1 MNVLKY
7 VTFFIAIVL
16 FNACRS
22 DEFSE
27 TPGSNIISS
36 EIPVSVTGNLDGL
49 IVDENQQPVVGA
61 LIEFGALTTS
71 TDENGVFSFEEAI
84 ALSSGSLVKVIKDGY
99 YDGYK
104 FTSFEPG
111 QNSIVK
117 VQMVTKEIVST
128 FQNSEEVTI
137 NVDGAQLYF
146 PSNITTLADGSP
158 YVGPVNVKAHWYDPA
173 DENSI
178 TQMPG
183 DLRGENLEGLSVQLL
198 NFGMMAVEISN
209 DSGEELKLKEGMN
222 AVLSFPIPANAIG
235 MDQIPM
241 WHLDEDSGIWIEEG
255 NAVKIGSSMVAEV
268 SHFSYWDCG
277 APFGKVNM
285 RGRLIAYPGNNPISG
300 MPVIITDND
309 QMISGYGYTNND
321 GIFKGAVP
329 KDADLSMSIFHCGE
343 LIQFGNIGIL
353 SEDKDLGDIIVDL
366 DNQLDLVAN
375 LVDCNGLPLED
386 GTALIAT
393 DYSLDL
399 VSANGSQIYYS
410 AFPCGEGVGTFQ
422 AYHHGITNVSDKI
435 NFDLTESIIILG
447 EVAVCDGN
455 LDEQI
460 TFSFQGG
467 APVTFT
473 NATVSIVDDTYLH
486 IYAEEEGS
494 SPLNFIQ
501 MRYYL
506 DDVPHDMGFQNQ
518 IYLGGEL
525 SGTSANDFTIS
536 DPNATWNNIT
546 GLQIGDNVN
555 GILDDHPIINVSVAY
570 NLTIDQIVSTSSV
583 TGHIWL
589 DENED
594 GIRDS
599 TEDNIDDGIIIYAW
613 TGTPGFKTYYDYFEV
628 DSDGSYKVQGL
639 AKDKEYNLV
648 AISSTGEELELTS
661 YQQGS
666 DNTIDNDFK
675 LDVGSFKR
683 VSATFTLE
691 NEEVLSHM
699 GLGIK

>member
-7 VTFFIAIVL
+7 VTFFIAVL
-16 FNACRS
+16 LLNACRS
-22 DEFSE
+22 DEFSQ
-27 TPGSNIISS
+27 TPDSNIISS
-36 EIPVSVTGNLDGL
+36 DIPVSITGNLDGL

-61 LIEFGALTTS
+61 LVEFGLLTTI
-71 TDENGVFSFEEAI
+71 TDENGVFSFDEAV
-84 ALSSGSLVKVIKDGY
+84 ALSNGTLVKVMKDGY
-99 YDGYK
+99 YDGFK
-104 FTSFEPG
+104 FTSFDPG

-117 VQMVTKEIVST
+117 VQMITKEIIAT
-128 FQNSEEVTI
+128 FQNSEEATI
-137 NVDGAQLYF
+137 NVNGAQLYL
-146 PSNITTLADGSP
+146 PSNITTHANGSP
-158 YVGPVNVKAHWYDPA
+158 YVGAVNVKAHWYDPA

-178 TQMPG
+178 AQMPG
-183 DLRGENLEGLSVQLL
+183 DLRGENVEGVAVQLL
-198 NFGMMAVEISN
+198 NFGMMAVEISS

-222 AVLSFPIPANAIG
+222 AILSLPIPANANA

-241 WHLDEDSGIWIEEG
+241 WHLDEDLGIWIEEG
-255 NAVKIGSSMVAEV
+255 NAVKMGSSMVAEV

-277 APFGKVNM
+277 FPFEKVNM
-285 RGRLIAYPGNNPISG
+285 RGRLVAYPSNNPISG

-309 QMISGYGYTNND
+309 QMVSGYGYTDND

-329 KDADLSMSIFHCGE
+329 KGADLSMSIFHCGE
-343 LIQFGNIGIL
+343 LIQFGSLGVLN
-353 SEDKDLGDIIVDL
+353 EDKNLGDIIVDL
-366 DNQLDLVAN
+366 ENQLDLVAD
-375 LVDCNGLPLED
+375 LVDCSGLPLED

-399 VSANGSQIYYS
+399 VAANGSQIYYT
-410 AFPCGEGVGTFQ
+410 AFPCGEGVGNFQ
-422 AYHHGITNVSDKI
+422 AYHQGITNVSDQLS
-435 NFDLTESIIILG
+435 FDLSESMVDFG
-447 EVAVCDGN
+447 EVTVCDGD
-455 LDEQI
+455 LAEQI

-486 IYAEEEGS
+486 IYAEEVGS

-501 MRYYL
+501 LRYYL
-506 DDVPHDMGFQNQ
+506 DGVPQDMGFQNS

-525 SGTSANDFTIS
+525 NGTSANDYTIS
-536 DPNATWNNIT
+536 DPNATWNNVT
-546 GLQIGDNVN
+546 GLQVGDNVN

-583 TGHIWL
+583 TGQIWL

-594 GIRDS
+594 GIRDAV
-599 TEDNIDDGIIIYAW
+599 EENIDEGIIIYSW
-613 TGTPGFKTYYDYFEV
+613 TDSPGFRTYYNYFEV
-628 DSDGSYKVQGL
+628 DSNGSYTVKGL
-639 AKDKEYNLV
+639 AKDKEYYLV
-648 AISSTGEELELTS
+648 ARSSTGEELELTS

-675 LDVGSFKR
+675 LDVGSSQQ
-683 VSATFTLE
+683 VTATFTLE
-691 NEEVLSHM
+691 NEEILSHI